1 MPNHCGDLGSRGAPS
16 RTSLSPGAL
25 PGHPAVSSSPQAAS
39 ANHSKT
45 QHALR
50 LGVSLFIYFF
60 SLFVFIFST
69 NTGYVKNAT
78 FITPQ
83 TITKAKVKFME

>member
-1 MPNHCGDLGSRGAPS
+1 MPHRCGDLGSRGAPS
-16 RTSLSPGAL
+16 RTSLSHGVLPDPPG
-25 PGHPAVSSSPQAAS
+25 VSSSPQAAS

-45 QHALR
+45 QHTLR

-60 SLFVFIFST
+60 FPVYFFSV
-69 NTGYVKNAT
+69 NTSYVKNAT
-78 FITPQ
+78 FVTPQ